1 MRSSP
6 LSLDIASFIDFQLFA
21 QFQLTRKVL
30 IVDVKIAKTVIR
42 LINTH
47 LAPFSTSKKQ
57 NRQLRLDQAK
67 FICDSAFHGNSWDL
81 AIIGMDMNDT
91 PDSTVY
97 RVCY

>member
-1 MRSSP
+1 M
-6 LSLDIASFIDFQLFA
+6 
-21 QFQLTRKVL
+21 
-30 IVDVKIAKTVIR
+30 
-42 LINTH
+42 
-47 LAPFSTSKKQ
+47 APFSTSKKQ

-97 RVCY
+97 RVCYWNCIDVCMTSLSKKSAFSFVITTILEIEKI

>member
-1 MRSSP
+1 MWS
-6 LSLDIASFIDFQLFA
+6 DIASFIDFELFA

-30 IVDVKIAKTVIR
+30 IVDVKIENTVIR

-47 LAPFSTSKKQ
+47 LAPFSTTKKQ
-57 NRQLRLDQAK
+57 NRQLRLDQAE
-67 FICDSAFHGNSWDL
+67 FICDSAFHGTSWDL